1 MQFETKYNIGDEV
14 LVLKQSKAQ
23 TIKINS
29 IIISE
34 IGIRYSDSVGYY
46 VADSY
51 PESEC
56 FATIDELIEYIK
68 SE

>member
-1 MQFETKYNIGDEV
+1 MQFETKYKIGDEV
-14 LVLKQSKAQ
+14 LVLKQSKAHK
-23 TIKINS
+23 IVINS
-29 IIISE
+29 IIIMDM
-34 IGIRYSDSVGYY
+34 GVRYSDSMGYY
-46 VADSY
+46 VGESY

>member
-1 MQFETKYNIGDEV
+1 MQFETKYKIGDEV

-23 TIKINS
+23 TIEINS
-29 IIISE
+29 IVISE
-34 IGIRYSDSVGYY
+34 TGIRYSDSAGYF
-46 VADSY
+46 VANSY